1 MEKYQRI
8 DALSRTQLLF
18 GESKMKR
25 INNVKVIIFGIGG
38 VGSWCAESLIR
49 SGVRHLT
56 IVDGDKVCVS
66 NINRQRMAT
75 IHSIGMAKVDEMKK
89 ILLSLS
95 PDAEIMAINEV
106 YCAETANQF
115 RLEEYDYIID
125 AIDSLD
131 DKALLIENATNT
143 NAKLFSSMGA
153 ALKIDPTKVKV
164 AEFWKVTDC
173 PLARALRQKFKR
185 NGIKPKRKFLCVY
198 SEERLKNCSIEQ
210 SESKD
215 NHKANGSLMHITAI
229 FGLTI
234 AGLIL
239 KNLYE
244 DI

>member
-89 ILLSLS
+89 YYCLCLLMLRLWLLMKYIVQR
-95 PDAEIMAINEV
+95 PQIN
-106 YCAETANQF
+106 F
-115 RLEEYDYIID
+115 D
-125 AIDSLD
+125 
-131 DKALLIENATNT
+131 
-143 NAKLFSSMGA
+143 
-153 ALKIDPTKVKV
+153 
-164 AEFWKVTDC
+164 
-173 PLARALRQKFKR
+173 
-185 NGIKPKRKFLCVY
+185 
-198 SEERLKNCSIEQ
+198 
-210 SESKD
+210 
-215 NHKANGSLMHITAI
+215 
-229 FGLTI
+229 
-234 AGLIL
+234 
-239 KNLYE
+239 
-244 DI
+244 